1 MWDSVQGEEHAHL
14 NRLVTV
20 VNGVSHFKTYQKQQ
34 RSLISKI
41 AKRMLL
47 QGLLDSSLIQYNA
60 AFETHDNIQTDTT
73 NQMFKETKMKRY
85 RLMMVWKILE
95 EGTSEK
101 NLFRS
106 DWSNEGDGR
115 TCEQINGESLFESSA
130 LDMFNKL
137 PKDIRNITDSSLE
150 DFVKALDPHLV
161 SEQDNMEIDLGD
173 IDLSVMTVESSTTDT
188 TTVLT
193 PITVTMLSENNSRGT
208 SSDNSTCEMIDK
220 DSDSEFTFA

>member
-1 MWDSVQGEEHAHL
+1 
-14 NRLVTV
+14 
-20 VNGVSHFKTYQKQQ
+20 
-34 RSLISKI
+34 
-41 AKRMLL
+41 
-47 QGLLDSSLIQYNA
+47 
-60 AFETHDNIQTDTT
+60 
-73 NQMFKETKMKRY
+73 
-85 RLMMVWKILE
+85 MVWEILE

-106 DWSNEGDGR
+106 DWSNEGYGR
-115 TCEQINGESLFESSA
+115 TCEQINGEMFESSA
-130 LDMFNKL
+130 LEMFNKL
-137 PKDIRNITDSSLE
+137 PKGIRNITDCSLE
-150 DFVKALDPHLV
+150 DFVKSLDPHLV

-193 PITVTMLSENNSRGT
+193 VSENSSRGT